1 MAWGEGREVPPTQR
15 TVKLSTELG
24 WILTTKS
31 YMTLCVPF
39 TFLNLNFLTSK
50 IECSISPDR
59 IIVLVLGSFVCLFVF
74 CTVQFP
80 DLNLDLRGLY
90 FKEAFISKSKLSQI
104 NTWPASHTEA
114 SLFQRSWLILITNHL
129 SCFFFF
135 VFPCFKFLLLCFK
148 FTEKE

>member
-1 MAWGEGREVPPTQR
+1 
-15 TVKLSTELG
+15 
-24 WILTTKS
+24 
-31 YMTLCVPF
+31 MTLCVPF

-59 IIVLVLGSFVCLFVF
+59 IIVLVLGSFVCLCVF

-135 VFPCFKFLLLCFK
+135 LSSLALNSCSYVLNLLK
-148 FTEKE
+148 KSKSSKSRAPQAQH